1 MRMAAPATRMRI
13 RPAPIPTPTLSP
25 TLPDNGVNCVQSQVG
40 TSVERG
46 FVNVSVLSTLTV
58 EEVSAGLATIVTVL
72 VKQAEL
78 GEGGLVIAVEVEG
91 VLLDAEV
98 EGDTTTVTI
107 EVTVEMGHA
116 DEVNGLTVVVGQ
128 AEVVYAGLARV
139 TVVVGQVAEGVDGLA
154 VVITVVGQ
162 TNGRI
167 DVGLGFAML
176 DVVASVVEIVL
187 VDETVPSND

>member
-1 MRMAAPATRMRI
+1 M
-13 RPAPIPTPTLSP
+13 
-25 TLPDNGVNCVQSQVG
+25 
-40 TSVERG
+40 
-46 FVNVSVLSTLTV
+46 TV

-107 EVTVEMGHA
+107 EVTAEMGHA
-116 DEVNGLTVVVGQ
+116 DEVNGLTAVVGQ

-162 TNGRI
+162 TKGRI
-167 DVGLGFAML
+167 DVGLGFAVL
-176 DVVASVVEIVL
+176 DIVASVVEIVL